1 MYDNHGIYES
11 AIFTIILMYLY
22 VCLIYTHIKTW
33 QTEPGFPE
41 RVATATG
48 ALKLNIDK

>member
-1 MYDNHGIYES
+1 MY
-11 AIFTIILMYLY
+11 FTGVYTILMMYLY

-33 QTEPGFPE
+33 QTTPGFPE

-48 ALKLNIDK
+48 PLKLNFEK

>member
-1 MYDNHGIYES
+1 
-11 AIFTIILMYLY
+11 MYLY
-22 VCLIYTHIKTW
+22 VCLIYTHIRTW

-48 ALKLNIDK
+48 HLKQTFEKQQIKGMSNNL